1 MQHFLKSFLVSLGA
15 AVLVVAGDSQAVL
28 AAFQPPAAPKDG
40 DVLDQTETLTAEEIK
55 ELNQQLNKYREGGK
69 AELGVLM
76 LSHLDN
82 SYLEQTALETARAW
96 GIGQKGKNN
105 GVLLL
110 IIKDDRKMR
119 FEVGK
124 GLEGELTDA
133 YTSRIMSDRIAP
145 DFKKGNYFAGIKGGL
160 EGIAEVLQLNGAEEK
175 LETLDPNNE
184 NDGAKELFIVFLII
198 LAIVIVVLV
207 IRKKTRITGGKSLSS
222 SASSTGMTSTTQ
234 GSINDRDED
243 DDDDSDYSS
252 NSDSSSGF
260 SGGGGFGGGGAN
272 GSW

>member
-1 MQHFLKSFLVSLGA
+1 MRHLLRSFLVSLGA
-15 AVLVVAGDSQAVL
+15 AVLVVAGGSQTVL

-40 DVLDQTETLTAEEIK
+40 YVLDQTGTLKSEEIK

-69 AELGVLM
+69 AEIGVFM
-76 LSHLDN
+76 LSHLED
-82 SYLEQTALETARAW
+82 SYIEQAALETARAW

-124 GLEGELTDA
+124 SLEGELTDA

-234 GSINDRDED
+234 GSINDRDKD

>member
-1 MQHFLKSFLVSLGA
+1 MQKSLRGFLASLV
-15 AVLVVAGDSQAVL
+15 AVFVMAWSGQSVL

-40 DVLDQTETLTAEEIK
+40 YVLDQTETLTAEEIK

-69 AELGVLM
+69 AEIGVLM

-82 SYLEQTALETARAW
+82 SYLEQAALETARTW

-119 FEVGK
+119 LEVGK

-145 DFKKGNYFAGIKGGL
+145 NFKKGNYFAGIKGGL
-160 EGIAEVLQLNGAEEK
+160 EGIAEVLQLNGAEER

-207 IRKKTRITGGKSLSS
+207 VRKKTKFAGSKSLSS
-222 SASSTGMTSTTQ
+222 SAGSSTGTTSTTQ
-234 GSINDRDED
+234 ESINDRDED
-243 DDDDSDYSS
+243 EDSDYSS

>member
-1 MQHFLKSFLVSLGA
+1 MRHLLKSFLVSLGA
-15 AVLVVAGDSQAVL
+15 AVLVVAGGSQTVL
-28 AAFQPPAAPKDG
+28 AAFQSPAAPKDG
-40 DVLDQTETLTAEEIK
+40 YVLDQTGTLKSEEIK

-69 AELGVLM
+69 AEIGVLM

-82 SYLEQTALETARAW
+82 SYLEQAALETARTW

-119 FEVGK
+119 LEVGK

-145 DFKKGNYFAGIKGGL
+145 NFKKGNYFAGIKGGL

-207 IRKKTRITGGKSLSS
+207 VRKKTKFAGGKSLSS
-222 SASSTGMTSTTQ
+222 SAGSSAGTTSTTQ
-234 GSINDRDED
+234 ESINDRDED
-243 DDDDSDYSS
+243 DDSDYSS
-252 NSDSSSGF
+252 SSDSSSGF